1 MSILLA
7 VSAYSAN
14 PFLDAPDD
22 KPVSAKFRGTEWGDN
37 IDEGEIALTAR
48 AVTTRIAK
56 TPWGAIVKIEF
67 TDLKSRAPQ
76 QRKIASDYFVV
87 TDDRIVLLN
96 EENNEA
102 AIKTV
107 SEMDQPPAFEPSD
120 IYGIYETAVL
130 VMKTA
135 CGKRPSN

>member
-1 MSILLA
+1 MHRCRIATLTISVLLPVGA
-7 VSAYSAN
+7 FSAN

-22 KPVSAKFRGTEWGDN
+22 KPVSARFRGTEWGDN

-56 TPWGAIVKIEF
+56 TPRGAIVKIEF

-87 TDDRIVLLN
+87 TDDRIVL
-96 EENNEA
+96 
-102 AIKTV
+102 
-107 SEMDQPPAFEPSD
+107 
-120 IYGIYETAVL
+120 
-130 VMKTA
+130 
-135 CGKRPSN
+135 